1 MTTAD
6 DILEALRDGPDMLD
20 HGIIV
25 QLVADGGGDW
35 PLESWV
41 ETALADLLSSG
52 HVEVG
57 EEKELSP
64 GASELVAWRGSV
76 EERVRRA
83 GEAVRA
89 AVGHDKDF
97 AYWLC
102 LRENV
107 DRYE

>member
-6 DILEALRDGPDMLD
+6 DILEVLRDGPDMLD
-20 HGIIV
+20 RGIVV
-25 QLVADGGGDW
+25 QLVADGGGDS
-35 PLESWV
+35 PLESRV
-41 ETALADLLSSG
+41 EAVLADLLTSG
-52 HVEVG
+52 HVEIG

-64 GASELVAWRGSV
+64 GASEFVAWKGTV

-83 GEAVRA
+83 QEAVRA
-89 AVGHDKDF
+89 AAGHDKGF

-102 LRENV
+102 LRGRV